1 MQTIRIGMQTDENSI
16 FHAIVLSRSH
26 QIHTWNHWVNDQ
38 LSTEPYHVHVK
49 LLNKAVIAQ
58 NKTEIKDKLFE
69 WQLLFKSSL
78 HINSMGK
85 WLELRKHLRVKDTSI
100 LRADTVSGVICSE
113 MESYLK
119 RADYQENFEW
129 FDGYVQVSTW
139 NVMKDPFSWTFNGM
153 NRCVGCGQM
162 FVC

>member
-1 MQTIRIGMQTDENSI
+1 M
-16 FHAIVLSRSH
+16 
-26 QIHTWNHWVNDQ
+26 
-38 LSTEPYHVHVK
+38 
-49 LLNKAVIAQ
+49 
-58 NKTEIKDKLFE
+58 
-69 WQLLFKSSL
+69 
-78 HINSMGK
+78 
-85 WLELRKHLRVKDTSI
+85 RVKDTSI

-139 NVMKDPFSWTFNGM
+139 DVMKDPFSWTFNGM